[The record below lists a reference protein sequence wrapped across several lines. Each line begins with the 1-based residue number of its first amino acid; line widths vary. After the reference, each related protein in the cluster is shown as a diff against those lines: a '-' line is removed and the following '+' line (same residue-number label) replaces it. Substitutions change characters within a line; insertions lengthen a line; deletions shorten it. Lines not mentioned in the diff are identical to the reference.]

1 MEKEILTKIPE
12 GERLISEVVWE
23 NIDRYR
29 SEKRITVSTLCLKV
43 GYQTSEYIKNKKSGK
58 QIRLNTIQKFAWALG
73 VKTLDLFEDWSE
85 Q

>member
-58 QIRLNTIQKFAWALG
+58 QIRLNTIQIFAWALG

>member
-12 GERLISEVVWE
+12 GERYVMDVVWE
-23 NIDRYR
+23 NVEKYR
-29 SEKRITVSTLCLKV
+29 KEKGMTVNHLCTRAT
-43 GYQTSEYIKNKKSGK
+43 YSPSNYNK
-58 QIRLNTIQKFAWALG
+58 RLEAKGNIVPGTIQRFAWALG